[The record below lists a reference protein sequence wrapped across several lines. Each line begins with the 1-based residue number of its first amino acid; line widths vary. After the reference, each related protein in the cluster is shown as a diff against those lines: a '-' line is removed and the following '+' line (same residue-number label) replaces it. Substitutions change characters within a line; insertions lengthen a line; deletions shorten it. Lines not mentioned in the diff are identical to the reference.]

1 MFWFSPLL
9 FGTGFIGGY
18 ATAWVFDKYVI
29 PYLTRKK
36 LKDRAEKHTPME
48 MDPEVKKMLNKIIGN
63 KLKDKEFKNLNIGLE
78 DSVKNT
84 EKHSPTSSP
93 LSDEIIGFLKSTWSN
108 STETE
113 KVFTGYQ
120 HNGKVLFSPERN
132 RECIYTFEDSETER
146 VFVGTYYDGEVQ
158 SIEEIEYEEIEYDLK
173 RRLDREEIVIL

>member
-1 MFWFSPLL
+1 MFWFLPLL
-9 FGTGFIGGY
+9 GKVLLGGAVIGAAGW
-18 ATAWVFDKYVI
+18 AINKYVI
-29 PYLTRKK
+29 EYLTEKK
-36 LKDRAEKHTPME
+36 LKDRAKNHPPM
-48 MDPEVKKMLNKIIGN
+48 DIPKILGETIGN
-63 KLKDKEFKNLNIGLE
+63 KLKNKEFNNQNIGLE

-113 KVFTGYQ
+113 RVFTGYQ

-132 RECIYTFEDSETER
+132 KECIYTFEDSETER

-158 SIEEIEYEEIEYDLK
+158 SIEEIEYEEIESDLK